1 MIVRCLGVG
10 ILWLW
15 NRFCF
20 FRGFTLGLFAISV
33 ELVLLGS
40 ILCWLGRSVF
50 GGRVMK
56 LFLFFIIEYIHK
68 LLQNLF
74 VLNIHTGIHVL
85 VVFLKFFFGFG
96 RSLLGLRFVFEF
108 ISRRGDGI
116 IFIFV
121 IWLLFVSF
129 LCQFCSVVSCAIC

>member
-1 MIVRCLGVG
+1 MIIGRRFGVW

-15 NRFCF
+15 NGLCF
-20 FRGFTLGLFAISV
+20 FRGFTLRFFDISV

-40 ILCWLGRSVF
+40 VLSWLGRKVF
-50 GGRVMK
+50 GWRVMK

-68 LLQNLF
+68 FLQNLF
-74 VLNIHTGIHVL
+74 VLNVHTCIHVL
-85 VVFLKFFFGFG
+85 VVLFKFFFGFC
-96 RSLLGLRFVFEF
+96 RSLLRLRFVFEF

-129 LCQFCSVVSCAIC
+129 LCEFCGVVS

>member
-1 MIVRCLGVG
+1 MCLGVG

-15 NRFCF
+15 NGLCF
-20 FRGFTLGLFAISV
+20 FRGFTLGFFGISV

-40 ILCWLGRSVF
+40 ILSWLGRRVF
-50 GGRVMK
+50 GWRVMK

-68 LLQNLF
+68 FSQNLF
-74 VLNIHTGIHVL
+74 VLNVHTGIHVL

-96 RSLLGLRFVFEF
+96 LSLLGLRFVFVF

-116 IFIFV
+116 IFIFD
-121 IWLLFVSF
+121 IWLLFVIF
-129 LCQFCSVVSCAIC
+129 LCEFCGVVSGAIC